1 MMQTYS
7 LLDLQA
13 YVRRVLALNFQEN
26 LWITAEIAQVGRARG
41 HLFLQLVQK
50 GQEADADFA
59 AQAQAVLWQRDYQRL
74 RLSVGLALDEVLQE
88 GREVRLCV
96 RVDYHERF
104 GLRLL
109 VTDADPVY
117 TFGRLELQRRQTL
130 DTLRQLGLLE
140 RNRALPLPSVLQRIA
155 VVSSEGAAGFQD
167 FRQHLAQN
175 SFGYA
180 FHCQLFSTAV
190 QGAGLES
197 EMIAVLE
204 TVAAQREQFD
214 CVVVLRGGGA
224 RLDLGGFD
232 ALGLCKAAAVL
243 PLPLFTG
250 IGHETDETILDLV
263 AHSALKTPT
272 AVADFLVQHNL
283 FFENSLTRLAEHF
296 RTAANQHLKIKN
308 MDLANLGTALPWG
321 VRARVLAARQEV
333 DAAAAALPD
342 LSSRLVLRAADNLY
356 RAEALCTA
364 LHPDATLRRGFS
376 LTYKNGKVLTDA
388 ETVEPGDLLKTR
400 LRDGVVVSWVE

>member
-1 MMQTYS
+1 MQTYS

-26 LWITAEIAQVGRARG
+26 LWITAEIAQVGRSRG
-41 HLFLQLVQK
+41 HLFLDLVQK
-50 GQEADADFA
+50 GQEAGIEVA

-74 RLSVGLALDEVLQE
+74 RLSVGLALDEVLRE

-109 VTDADPVY
+109 VTDADPTY

-140 RNRALPLPSVLQRIA
+140 RNRALPLPLVLQRIA
-155 VVSSEGAAGFQD
+155 VVTSEGAAGFQD
-167 FRQHLAQN
+167 FREHLAQN
-175 SFGYA
+175 PFGYA
-180 FHCQLFSTAV
+180 FQCQLFSTAV
-190 QGAGLES
+190 QGASLES
-197 EMIAVLE
+197 EMIAALE
-204 TVAAQREQFD
+204 TVAAGREQFD

-232 ALGLCKAAAVL
+232 ALELCKTAAAL

-250 IGHETDETILDLV
+250 IGHDMDETVLDLV
-263 AHSALKTPT
+263 AHTALKTPT

-283 FFENSLTRLAEHF
+283 FFENSLLRLAEHF
-296 RTAANQHLKIKN
+296 RASADQHLKLKN
-308 MDLANLGTALPWG
+308 LDLANLETTLPWG
-321 VRARVLAARQEV
+321 VWARVRAARQEV
-333 DAAAAALPD
+333 DTAAAALPG
-342 LSSRLVLRAADNLY
+342 LSRRLVRQAADNLY

-376 LTYKNGKVLTDA
+376 LTLKDGKVLTDA
-388 ETVEPGDLLKTR
+388 ETVEPGDVLKTR
-400 LRDGVVVSWVE
+400 LRDGVVVSRVE